1 MRFAIRSIAA
11 TALSVV
17 AACGSITDPT
27 GPSAFPSEPSL
38 AKGGKPKPPPPPP
51 PTALAP
57 ILFVHGWNSSGSI
70 WSTMIGRFK
79 TDGWT
84 SAQLHSFSYNTA
96 VSNATTAAIIQSKV
110 DSIVLATGAP
120 KVAIVS
126 HSMGSMSARYYVRN
140 LGGIA
145 KVSAFVSLAG
155 ANHGTNTASTCVW
168 LFRQVSCS
176 EMLPGSTF
184 LTALNEGD
192 ETPDGPSYGTWWSP
206 CDQVINPQSSTL
218 LSGGA
223 TNTQTACL
231 QHSDLYAD
239 ATVYGQVREFV
250 KTAAASPFIASV
262 Q

>member
-1 MRFAIRSIAA
+1 MRFAIRPLAA
-11 TALSVV
+11 TALSVL

-38 AKGGKPKPPPPPP
+38 AKGGKPKPTPPP
-51 PTALAP
+51 PTPLTP

-96 VSNATTAAIIQSKV
+96 VSNATTAAIIQKKV
-110 DSIVLATGAP
+110 DSITTATGAS

-140 LGGIA
+140 LGGTG

-168 LFRQVSCS
+168 LFRQTSCV
-176 EMLPGSTF
+176 EMMPGSTF
-184 LTALNEGD
+184 LTELNSGD
-192 ETPDGPSYGTWWSP
+192 ETPDGPGYRTWWSP

-218 LSGGA
+218 LAGA

-231 QHSDLYAD
+231 QHSDLYSD
-239 ATVYGQVREFV
+239 AFVYGEVRDFV
-250 KTAAASPFIASV
+250 KQPGVSLFVASL

>member
-1 MRFAIRSIAA
+1 MRFAIRSLAA
-11 TALSVV
+11 TTLSVL

-27 GPSAFPSEPSL
+27 GPSEFPSDPSF

-51 PTALAP
+51 PSPVRTP
-57 ILFVHGWNSSGSI
+57 ILFVHGWNSNGDI
-70 WSTMIGRFK
+70 WNTMIGRFT

-96 VSNATTAAIIQSKV
+96 VSNATTAGIIEDKV
-110 DSIVLATGAP
+110 DSILSVTGAS

-140 LGGIA
+140 LAGAG

-155 ANHGTNTASTCVW
+155 SNHGTNTASTCVW
-168 LFRQVSCS
+168 LFRQTSCT
-176 EMLPGSTF
+176 EMLPGSAL
-184 LTALNEGD
+184 LTALNAGD

-206 CDQVINPQSSTL
+206 CDQVISPQSSTL
-218 LSGGA
+218 LAGA

-231 QHSDLYAD
+231 QHSDLYAN
-239 ATVYGQVREFV
+239 ATVYGQVRDFV
-250 KTAAASPFIASV
+250 NQSAASGFIASV